1 MSTFIYLVCIATLS
15 ASPYIAQK
23 NFNAGQ
29 MSFYSHL
36 MLNANKNV
44 RCIQEKFKGDDKS
57 PL

>member
-23 NFNAGQ
+23 NFNASQ

-44 RCIQEKFKGDDKS
+44 RCIQEKVKGDD
-57 PL
+57 